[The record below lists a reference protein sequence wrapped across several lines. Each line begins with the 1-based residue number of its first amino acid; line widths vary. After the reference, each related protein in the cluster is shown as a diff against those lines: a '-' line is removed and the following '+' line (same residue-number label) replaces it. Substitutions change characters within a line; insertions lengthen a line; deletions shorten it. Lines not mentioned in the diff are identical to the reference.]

1 MKVKICGITNL
12 DDALKAIDCGADM
25 LGFNFYP
32 QSRRYIFPQDCSK
45 IVSTLQRYRSDI
57 TLVGV
62 FVNASVK
69 QIRRILISCN
79 LDLAQLSG
87 DETPETLQ
95 DLDGKAFKGLRP
107 KDQDTLI
114 QLIDKYPVRPVPPAY
129 LIDAYHPGLYGGTG
143 ETAKWSLA
151 AWLSTH
157 TPLLL
162 AGGLTSDNV
171 GRAVHQ
177 VQPWGVDVASGVEG
191 SSGRKDEQ
199 KMRAFITAAKSTA
212 DVPIRNERSVD
223 R

>member
-69 QIRRILISCN
+69 QIRRILISGN

-87 DETPETLQ
+87 DAALRGPFQ
-95 DLDGKAFKGLRP
+95 PDGL
-107 KDQDTLI
+107 
-114 QLIDKYPVRPVPPAY
+114 
-129 LIDAYHPGLYGGTG
+129 HPG
-143 ETAKWSLA
+143 
-151 AWLSTH
+151 
-157 TPLLL
+157 
-162 AGGLTSDNV
+162 
-171 GRAVHQ
+171 
-177 VQPWGVDVASGVEG
+177 VQ
-191 SSGRKDEQ
+191 
-199 KMRAFITAAKSTA
+199 
-212 DVPIRNERSVD
+212 
-223 R
+223 